1 MVRTVVFSFLRLT
14 LFYGK
19 DQGNKRRNDEDFNR
33 GGKEVFLF
41 ASKALGGG

>member
-1 MVRTVVFSFLRLT
+1 MEKIREIT
-14 LFYGK
+14 
-19 DQGNKRRNDEDFNR
+19 RRNDEDFNR